1 MKMIN
6 QSRALSTLL
15 LLVVLVVVVCLTSIT
30 TTTAFTSPSPSKM
43 ISTKSTLYNNM
54 FDWMN
59 PTNKKKEETTAAAT
73 TTPAESLHKDDI
85 ADNIHHFLDNI
96 FHPTSYSK
104 VSTEKTVKEEASVQ
118 EEEDRIDDNFIVAAF
133 NQVDDDVVD
142 DGRKEQVAAATA
154 AAATTT
160 TTVASAPKDIDE
172 EHSMTTKTYTGK
184 TRWFSKLKGYGF
196 VDIIDDTTG
205 QFVNPDDRT
214 NNVGGVF
221 IHQTD
226 IKSDDPNLF
235 RVLKTNEIVKF
246 EVVEQNNRKKAIN
259 VTGKDGDFVREIVK
273 QKKSKKN
280 EDGNNQ

>member
-1 MKMIN
+1 MKMII
-6 QSRALSTLL
+6 QSRALSTLSL
-15 LLVVLVVVVCLTSIT
+15 LVVVVVVVVSLTSIT

-43 ISTKSTLYNNM
+43 ISNKSTLYNNM

-59 PTNKKKEETTAAAT
+59 PTNKKKEETTTAT
-73 TTPAESLHKDDI
+73 TTPVENLHKDDI

-104 VSTEKTVKEEASVQ
+104 VSTEKTMKEEASVQ
-118 EEEDRIDDNFIVAAF
+118 EEDRIDDNFIVAAF

-142 DGRKEQVAAATA
+142 DDGEKQVAAATA
-154 AAATTT
+154 AAA

-235 RVLKTNEIVKF
+235 RVIKTNEVVKF

-273 QKKSKKN
+273 QKKSKN
-280 EDGNNQ
+280 TEDAKK